1 MPNEIAVDDRISKA
15 LDVPKLAP
23 MKKIYAGVGEMV
35 TALTSLSVKKPED
48 YDIAMSELKR
58 GKELISKLED
68 AYEEAMGKEEKQV
81 KAAKDLLKNI
91 KTTIELGVA
100 DLKGKMQK
108 FQTDQQRKR
117 DEEAAKLKLKA
128 EEEAAK
134 LVTAD
139 SSKDQAKIEAKV
151 EKIEAKVEAIS
162 TYKPK
167 TADKVRKFE
176 VVDPDKVERKYC
188 TPEDKKIRP
197 FIGTVDGPIPEILGV
212 RIWDEIKIVT
222 R

>member
-1 MPNEIAVDDRISKA
+1 MPTTITVEDKIQKA
-15 LDVPKLAP
+15 LDTPKLSP
-23 MKKIYAGVGEMV
+23 MKKAYAGVGEMV
-35 TALTSLSVKKPED
+35 IRLSSFTIKKTED
-48 YDIAMSELKR
+48 
-58 GKELISKLED
+58 
-68 AYEEAMGKEEKQV
+68 YEEAMSALRDEKTLRKELEG
-81 KAAKDLLKNI
+81 AKDEVLATPEGFVKSVKELYKAI
-91 KTTIELGVA
+91 TAPIDLGVK
-100 DLKGKMQK
+100 DLKDKMAK

-128 EEEAAK
+128 DQEAAK
-134 LVTAD
+134 LATAD
-139 SSKDQAKIEAKV
+139 TSKQQAKIEEKV
-151 EKIEAKVEAIS
+151 VAIEAKAEAIS
-162 TYKPK
+162 SFKPK

-197 FIGTVDGPIPEILGV
+197 FIGIVDGPIPDIPGV